1 MIKPKE
7 IQQSSN
13 PKSESEV
20 SLKPAEN
27 TAETTQNKTKVE
39 VTPNK
44 VDTETK
50 AEKPAETAE
59 TASEKTQSTPS
70 VPKLS
75 EKEVQE
81 AVNQPW
87 AADNK
92 IVDDRLDDNAN
103 DLVKKVRKEVE
114 ASVTRGES
122 ADKMVDAISKEL
134 EADRKRVERIVRT
147 ETAAIQNKAS
157 IDAYKGLGVDKIQ
170 VLGTLDRVTCEKCG
184 SFDGKIFEI
193 DKAQQGLNIPP
204 FHPNCRCT
212 TTPYDEDW
220 EHSGT
225 RNAKGSNGNDYYVPE
240 DMSYEEWKR
249 KFVEGSEVSTGKNSN
264 ALERLKGDLADDHKI
279 SELATYSE
287 EYNANLDYI
296 NSDDFKDAI
305 MSDTTNK
312 ATINKE
318 ILKLCRKC
326 VKDNNGSNKESYGV
340 IYRDGAKS
348 NFLKSGVYGG
358 YIGEE
363 LFKGHAPRSVILTHN
378 HPGSTSFSADD
389 LVTFSEVDA
398 IKTIY
403 AIGHDGTIYRISKSK
418 GSKPVGTNFYAIYNT
433 IVDWCS
439 DIHEAVSRIAEK
451 YGWNYE
457 KL

>member
-1 MIKPKE
+1 M
-7 IQQSSN
+7 
-13 PKSESEV
+13 
-20 SLKPAEN
+20 
-27 TAETTQNKTKVE
+27 
-39 VTPNK
+39 
-44 VDTETK
+44 
-50 AEKPAETAE
+50 
-59 TASEKTQSTPS
+59 
-70 VPKLS
+70 
-75 EKEVQE
+75 
-81 AVNQPW
+81 
-87 AADNK
+87 
-92 IVDDRLDDNAN
+92 
-103 DLVKKVRKEVE
+103 
-114 ASVTRGES
+114 
-122 ADKMVDAISKEL
+122 
-134 EADRKRVERIVRT
+134 
-147 ETAAIQNKAS
+147 
-157 IDAYKGLGVDKIQ
+157 
-170 VLGTLDRVTCEKCG
+170 
-184 SFDGKIFEI
+184 DGKILPRTQLE
-193 DKAQQGLNIPP
+193 QGISEPP

-212 TTPYDEDW
+212 TVPYDEDW
-220 EHSGT
+220 DYKGQ
-225 RNAKGSNGNDYYVPE
+225 RIAKDDNGNDYYVPE
-240 DMSYEEWKR
+240 GMSYEEWKR